1 MRLLIE
7 FLIAGVA
14 VFLIVSRTGTDLY
27 LPFFSGVVLELGPL
41 YYVFAMVLIVGFGN
55 AVNLTDGLD
64 GLATFPVIIA
74 SLTFLVI
81 VYLTGNVKFAE
92 YLGIP
97 HVSGAGE
104 LAVFAAAI
112 IGACLAFLWFNAPP
126 AAVFM
131 GDTGSLALGGA
142 LATIAVTAQHELV
155 LVLVGGLFVVEA
167 LVGDHPGVL
176 VQAHRQ
182 AGVPHGADPPSF
194 RTIGL
199 ARIDRR
205 HPFLDRV
212 DRPCAR
218 GTRDLETAVIT
229 SRAFAGRRYAVLGL
243 ARSGLATVEA
253 LVASGAGVTAW
264 DDREEARDDAMAL
277 GADIGNP
284 LDIDLIGFAGVVV
297 SPGVPLNRHPIAAHA
312 REAHVPVI
320 GDVELFAEA
329 RGDLP
334 PHKIVGITGTNG
346 KSTVTALIH
355 HMLESAGVPSLM
367 GGNIGLPI
375 LSRDPLPEGGV
386 YVLELSSYQI
396 DLSHSLACDVA
407 VLTNLSPDHLDRYDG
422 FTGYAASKARLFGLQ
437 HRDQVAIVAVDDD
450 PSKMIASRIN
460 HRLHRV
466 SGKDIDPVDQHRWP
480 ALQGPHNAQNAVCA
494 IAVCRVLGLND
505 EQIER
510 GLATYTSL
518 PHRMELVGE
527 VAGVRW
533 FNDSKATNA
542 ASAAPALAAFP
553 PAPDQRL
560 HWIAGG
566 QAKGDGLAACRP
578 WFGHVKRAY
587 LIGDAMEPF
596 AAEIGDAV
604 PVDRSGDMATAVAH
618 AAAAAKPG
626 DIVLLSPACASFDQ
640 FKDYEQRGDVFRGL
654 VQALGA

>member
-1 MRLLIE
+1 M
-7 FLIAGVA
+7 
-14 VFLIVSRTGTDLY
+14 
-27 LPFFSGVVLELGPL
+27 
-41 YYVFAMVLIVGFGN
+41 
-55 AVNLTDGLD
+55 
-64 GLATFPVIIA
+64 
-74 SLTFLVI
+74 
-81 VYLTGNVKFAE
+81 
-92 YLGIP
+92 
-97 HVSGAGE
+97 
-104 LAVFAAAI
+104 
-112 IGACLAFLWFNAPP
+112 
-126 AAVFM
+126 
-131 GDTGSLALGGA
+131 
-142 LATIAVTAQHELV
+142 
-155 LVLVGGLFVVEA
+155 
-167 LVGDHPGVL
+167 
-176 VQAHRQ
+176 
-182 AGVPHGADPPSF
+182 
-194 RTIGL
+194 
-199 ARIDRR
+199 
-205 HPFLDRV
+205 
-212 DRPCAR
+212 
-218 GTRDLETAVIT
+218 IT

-253 LVASGAGVTAW
+253 LIASGAGVTAW

-284 LDIDLIGFAGVVV
+284 TEIDLIGFAGVVV

-334 PHKIVGITGTNG
+334 AHKVVGITGTNG
-346 KSTVTALIH
+346 KSTVTALIT
-355 HMLESAGVPSLM
+355 HMLESAGIPTLM

-375 LSRDPLPEGGV
+375 LTREPLPEGGV

-407 VLTNLSPDHLDRYDG
+407 VLTNLTPDHLDRYDG
-422 FTGYAASKARLFGLQ
+422 FAGYAASKARLFGLQ

-450 PSKMIASRIN
+450 PSKMIAGRIN

-466 SGKDIDPVDQHRWP
+466 SGKDIDPVDQARWP

-494 IAVCRVLGLND
+494 IAVCRALGLND

-510 GLATYTSL
+510 GLATYKSL

-527 VAGVRW
+527 VGGVSW

-553 PAPDQRL
+553 PAPDQRI

-587 LIGDAMEPF
+587 LIGEAMAPF
-596 AAEIGDAV
+596 AAEIGDAL
-604 PVDRSGDMATAVAH
+604 PVDLAGDMATAIAH
-618 AAAAAKPG
+618 AAAAALPG

-640 FKDYEQRGDVFRGL
+640 FKDYEQRGDVFRAA